1 MDFTVGGAT
10 GSLTVSNTLVSMGEL
25 DLQSPNQ
32 FDADSVDA
40 IAAVQRS
47 RSPANS
53 INSEVRGI

>member
-40 IAAVQRS
+40 IAIQRS

-53 INSEVRGI
+53 INSEVHGI